1 MMRQWKRGVFG
12 WVLGPVL
19 LALSTYGCSTLD
31 HTHANLA
38 VDKTGVEK
46 ATGAANAAAAKADAA
61 AAKADAA
68 AAKADAAASNAARQ
82 AQAAAGKA
90 NSGASKAN
98 AAASAQKA
106 RHEGRRPQRPELN
119 GLRAG
124 QRQFLERPCASRSSR
139 LGRDNLQRVVSPLTN
154 HPSVLP

>member
-46 ATGAANAAAAKADAA
+46 ATGAANGCRCQGGRCRCQGGRCRCQGGRCGVQCGT
-61 AAKADAA
+61 
-68 AAKADAAASNAARQ
+68 AS
-82 AQAAAGKA
+82 
-90 NSGASKAN
+90 SGGCGQSEF
-98 AAASAQKA
+98 
-106 RHEGRRPQRPELN
+106 RGVEGQCGSVQRRRR
-119 GLRAG
+119 GTKG
-124 QRQFLERPCASRSSR
+124 GGRSDQS
-139 LGRDNLQRVVSPLTN
+139 
-154 HPSVLP
+154 